1 MSEVAERR
9 RALEEREDQ
18 LRAYVGSTFESADG
32 ALWTVEEGV
41 LVRVDPDGVK
51 ASTPYGHASV
61 FVAAIVGG
69 RMRRVPRDLS
79 AKRRPPIETPRGP
92 V

>member
-1 MSEVAERR
+1 MLQRPIDYAYLAKRCDEQAQQVSEVAERR

-41 LVRVDPDGVK
+41 LVREDP
-51 ASTPYGHASV
+51 
-61 FVAAIVGG
+61 
-69 RMRRVPRDLS
+69 RRR
-79 AKRRPPIETPRGP
+79 
-92 V
+92 